1 MEDHERMKD
10 AALLRISNLNTMYGN
25 SLILKGISM
34 SVGHGEIV
42 GVVGESGSGKSTV
55 IYSAMGLLG
64 KGGRVASG
72 EIRYKTQDLLKISAE
87 ELRRLR
93 GEKMTLIAQNPLDSF
108 HPIRKIGK
116 ELRLFVK
123 AHQTVSY
130 PKAENE
136 MLWLMEKFGLRD
148 GREIL
153 GKYAFELSGGMCQRT
168 AAALAMVR
176 KPEVLFADE
185 PTSALDVTVQKQVVE
200 EMLRVREEA
209 GTSILIV
216 SHNIG
221 VISYMADKIYV
232 MYAGSVVE
240 YGSTREIVRYS
251 AHPYTQNLIQAVPKM
266 NQPVFRAAGI
276 AMRARESSGCPYV
289 NHCPEKKKICEE
301 QMPAF
306 REILDGHY
314 VRCWKSGEV
323 L

>member
-1 MEDHERMKD
+1 M
-10 AALLRISNLNTMYGN
+10 
-25 SLILKGISM
+25 
-34 SVGHGEIV
+34 
-42 GVVGESGSGKSTV
+42 
-55 IYSAMGLLG
+55 
-64 KGGRVASG
+64 
-72 EIRYKTQDLLKISAE
+72 
-87 ELRRLR
+87 
-93 GEKMTLIAQNPLDSF
+93 
-108 HPIRKIGK
+108 
-116 ELRLFVK
+116 
-123 AHQTVSY
+123 
-130 PKAENE
+130 
-136 MLWLMEKFGLRD
+136 RD

-306 REILDGHY
+306 QKISDGHY
-314 VRCWKSGEV
+314 VRCWQSGGG

>member
-1 MEDHERMKD
+1 
-10 AALLRISNLNTMYGN
+10 
-25 SLILKGISM
+25 
-34 SVGHGEIV
+34 
-42 GVVGESGSGKSTV
+42 
-55 IYSAMGLLG
+55 
-64 KGGRVASG
+64 
-72 EIRYKTQDLLKISAE
+72 
-87 ELRRLR
+87 
-93 GEKMTLIAQNPLDSF
+93 
-108 HPIRKIGK
+108 
-116 ELRLFVK
+116 
-123 AHQTVSY
+123 
-130 PKAENE
+130 
-136 MLWLMEKFGLRD
+136 
-148 GREIL
+148 
-153 GKYAFELSGGMCQRT
+153 MCQRT

-240 YGSTREIVRYS
+240 YGSTREIIRYS

-266 NQPVFRAAGI
+266 NQPIFRAAGT
-276 AMRARESSGCPYV
+276 AMRAQESSGCPYV

>member
-93 GEKMTLIAQNPLDSF
+93 GEKMTLIAQNPMDSF

-136 MLWLMEKFGLRD
+136 MLRLMEKFGLRD

-232 MYAGSVVE
+232 MYAGSVVAV
-240 YGSTREIVRYS
+240 S
-251 AHPYTQNLIQAVPKM
+251 YT
-266 NQPVFRAAGI
+266 
-276 AMRARESSGCPYV
+276 
-289 NHCPEKKKICEE
+289 H
-301 QMPAF
+301 
-306 REILDGHY
+306 LDVY
-314 VRCWKSGEV
+314 KRQV
-323 L
+323 

>member
-1 MEDHERMKD
+1 MKD

-93 GEKMTLIAQNPLDSF
+93 GEKMTLIAQNPMDSF

-136 MLWLMEKFGLRD
+136 MLRLMEKFGLRD

-240 YGSTREIVRYS
+240 YGGTREIVRYS
-251 AHPYTQNLIQAVPKM
+251 AHPYTQNLIITGCSQNESAGFPGGRHCHESAGKQRM
-266 NQPVFRAAGI
+266 PVC
-276 AMRARESSGCPYV
+276 ESLPG
-289 NHCPEKKKICEE
+289 EKEN
-301 QMPAF
+301 M
-306 REILDGHY
+306 
-314 VRCWKSGEV
+314 
-323 L
+323 

>member
-93 GEKMTLIAQNPLDSF
+93 GEKMTLIAQNPMDSF

-136 MLWLMEKFGLRD
+136 MLRLM
-148 GREIL
+148 
-153 GKYAFELSGGMCQRT
+153 
-168 AAALAMVR
+168 
-176 KPEVLFADE
+176 
-185 PTSALDVTVQKQVVE
+185 
-200 EMLRVREEA
+200 
-209 GTSILIV
+209 
-216 SHNIG
+216 
-221 VISYMADKIYV
+221 
-232 MYAGSVVE
+232 
-240 YGSTREIVRYS
+240 
-251 AHPYTQNLIQAVPKM
+251 
-266 NQPVFRAAGI
+266 
-276 AMRARESSGCPYV
+276 
-289 NHCPEKKKICEE
+289 
-301 QMPAF
+301 
-306 REILDGHY
+306 
-314 VRCWKSGEV
+314 
-323 L
+323 

>member
-93 GEKMTLIAQNPLDSF
+93 GEKMTLIAQNPMDSF

-136 MLWLMEKFGLRD
+136 MLRLMEKFGLRD

-240 YGSTREIVRYS
+240 YGSTGRSYDIRRI
-251 AHPYTQNLIQAVPKM
+251 HIL
-266 NQPVFRAAGI
+266 
-276 AMRARESSGCPYV
+276 
-289 NHCPEKKKICEE
+289 KI
-301 QMPAF
+301 
-306 REILDGHY
+306 
-314 VRCWKSGEV
+314 
-323 L
+323 